1 MNSNLRICLAVV
13 LGLAMLTTGAA
24 AAPFFDDFESYAAG
38 SNLHGQGGWK
48 GWDNDGAYG
57 AFASNDRA
65 FSGSISA
72 QIIGTSDLVH
82 EFDAT
87 GGQWTVSAMQYIP
100 GNATGETFF
109 ILMNQYADG
118 AAADKDWSTQLN
130 FNMNTNKVGS
140 VNLVR
145 DQWKEVRVEVDLVGN
160 TRREYY
166 DNNLIATDIWYGPNG
181 AAKIA
186 AIDLYGNN
194 ASPVYYD
201 DLRVA
206 PVPEPGTV
214 AFLLGSLVTLPWFRR
229 RRVA

>member
-1 MNSNLRICLAVV
+1 
-13 LGLAMLTTGAA
+13 
-24 AAPFFDDFESYAAG
+24 
-38 SNLHGQGGWK
+38 
-48 GWDNDGAYG
+48 
-57 AFASNDRA
+57 
-65 FSGSISA
+65 
-72 QIIGTSDLVH
+72 
-82 EFDAT
+82 
-87 GGQWTVSAMQYIP
+87 MQYIP

-201 DLRVA
+201 DLRMA
-206 PVPEPGTV
+206 PVPEPGTIV
-214 AFLLGSLVTLPWFRR
+214 FLLGSLVTLPWLRR
-229 RRVA
+229 RPSPDDSIAARSIWPSDSRGESRPAFAPAFFVSSPGRGVWEGEAPAEPRWGRIPRRSSRSAPQERRPPETNPG